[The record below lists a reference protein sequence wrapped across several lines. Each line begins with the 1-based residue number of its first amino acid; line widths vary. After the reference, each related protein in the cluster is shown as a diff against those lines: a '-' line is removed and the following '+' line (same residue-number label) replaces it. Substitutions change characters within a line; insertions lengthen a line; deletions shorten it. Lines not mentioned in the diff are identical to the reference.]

1 MPQVLVARVNCPSC
15 GSPFQTPIEQVVDV
29 RADPS
34 AKMRVLN
41 GLVNMAVC
49 PQCGT
54 RGTLSLPFL
63 YHDPD
68 KELALIYMPIES
80 GRDNIERQQA
90 IGKLTSAV
98 MDQLPPEE
106 RKGYLLQPQEFL
118 TMENLV
124 NKILEEDG
132 VTPEMIEEQK
142 VKAQLLQRMLDATS
156 DEALE
161 AMIRENDA
169 AIDADFLR
177 MLTANLEIAQA
188 TGQTA
193 DIPRLLAV
201 RNKLIELSSEG
212 QVAKARSEMIEALR
226 TDPTRDNLLELLIQ
240 ATDEPTRE
248 LLVTFGRPLLD
259 YRFFQTLTS
268 RIESENDTG
277 ERERLI
283 ALRKQVLDVRDR
295 LDRETRALY
304 EERAALL
311 RDMLLSDDPE
321 ALARRRSQDIDQA
334 FFNVLA
340 ANLEEAQAAGDE
352 QALNSLQAI
361 WGLLLSMMEQ
371 TLPPEVRLFNR
382 LMAAEDEAQIDEL
395 LHDGR
400 DLVNE
405 RLIQLMEETEVNMR
419 EEGEAETADHL
430 ARVLEKA
437 HSVAALET
445 SAGISV
451 S

>member
-1 MPQVLVARVNCPSC
+1 
-15 GSPFQTPIEQVVDV
+15 
-29 RADPS
+29 
-34 AKMRVLN
+34 VLN

-49 PQCGT
+49 PQCGA

-68 KELALIYMPIES
+68 KELALVYIPMEA
-80 GRDNIERQQA
+80 GRDNIERQQV

-142 VKAQLLQRMLDATS
+142 ARAQLLQRMLDATS
-156 DEALE
+156 DEVLE
-161 AMIRENDA
+161 AMIRENDDE
-169 AIDADFLR
+169 IDADFLR
-177 MLTANLEIAQA
+177 MLNMHLEIAQT

-240 ATDEPTRE
+240 ADDEPTRE
-248 LLVTFGRPLLD
+248 LLIMFGRPLLD
-259 YRFFQTLTS
+259 YRFFQNLTS
-268 RIESENDTG
+268 RIESESDTDA
-277 ERERLI
+277 RERLT
-283 ALRKQVLDVRDR
+283 ALREEVLDVRDR
-295 LDRETRALY
+295 LDQETRALY

-321 ALARRRSQDIDQA
+321 ALTRRRSQDIDQA

-340 ANLEEAQAAGDE
+340 ANLEEARAAGDE
-352 QALNSLQAI
+352 QALSSLQAI
-361 WGLLLSMMEQ
+361 WGLLLRMMEE

-382 LMAAEDEAQIDEL
+382 LMAAEDEAEIDEL
-395 LHDGR
+395 LRDGS

-405 RLIQLMEETEVNMR
+405 RLIQLMEETEASMR
-419 EEGEAETADHL
+419 EEGESETADHL

-437 HSVAALET
+437 QGVAALET
-445 SAGISV
+445 GVGISV
-451 S
+451 G